1 MISTWL
7 RGSARRPPVRSAVGS
22 GSTSPWTNSAG
33 AANSGRPCD
42 ERPGLHVRADRHVGA
57 DRALDPDMLA
67 GERPC
72 RRPGSAKNSGHRICH
87 RSIRSASV
95 TTPSRRRCSI
105 SSTLA
110 VSAAD
115 ISRARA
121 ALISLNRSGVA
132 PSGQMQTTP
141 SSRSGWATARC
152 SARCPPHEW
161 PATQAC
167 APALRVH
174 HRERV
179 GHVRL
184 DRERPADG
192 ARRRASLG
200 VAHRLEHAVQLHG
213 EPVGVVRYR
222 RARRAV
228 AAPAR
233 PCPRGRR
240 PAPRRRWGS
249 RSGTR

>member
-1 MISTWL
+1 MWELIDTLVPIEHSTPTCSQGTSS
-7 RGSARRPPVRSAVGS
+7 RRRDRRSRAATGSATVP
-22 GSTSPWTNSAG
+22 
-33 AANSGRPCD
+33 SGRLRS
-42 ERPGLHVRADRHVGA
+42 RP
-57 DRALDPDMLA
+57 
-67 GERPC
+67 
-72 RRPGSAKNSGHRICH
+72 RR
-87 RSIRSASV
+87 
-95 TTPSRRRCSI
+95 RRRCSI

-167 APALRVH
+167 ASPARPSP
-174 HRERV
+174 RA
-179 GHVRL
+179 RL
-184 DRERPADG
+184 PCAPRSRRGRRPCSAG
-192 ARRRASLG
+192 CLAGCSAPSRTCRSAPGRARRCNPIWPR
-200 VAHRLEHAVQLHG
+200 
-213 EPVGVVRYR
+213 
-222 RARRAV
+222 RRAV

-240 PAPRRRWGS
+240 PTPRRRWGS
-249 RSGTR
+249 RSATRLARARPHQVGRLLADHERAHHRIHRRHAREDRSVRRC